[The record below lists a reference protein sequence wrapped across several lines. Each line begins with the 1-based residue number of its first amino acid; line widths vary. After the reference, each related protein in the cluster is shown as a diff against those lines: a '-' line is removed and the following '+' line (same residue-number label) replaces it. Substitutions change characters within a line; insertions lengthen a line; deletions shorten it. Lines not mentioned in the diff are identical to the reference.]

1 MRREPSITDG
11 DLLAGL
17 KAGRPTA
24 FEELFRRFETR
35 LYRFFLLSHGNHH
48 LAEDQCG
55 DTFVALVSAIH
66 RMRGGEEHLASFVF
80 GVARNVLRRSRRR
93 GRFRPTSL
101 ERAIDVADSRA
112 GPQRTVES
120 RESLRQAMG
129 FLEAFDEPVRHVL
142 VLRFVEGLM
151 LEEVAEALGMPLN
164 TVKSH
169 IHRARKRLLRQ
180 IAVAESGK
188 QAEDGHG

>member
-1 MRREPSITDG
+1 MTDG
-11 DLLAGL
+11 ELLAGL

-66 RMRGGEEHLASFVF
+66 RMRGGSDRLESFVF
-80 GVARNVLRRSRRR
+80 GVARNVARRSRRR
-93 GRFRPTSL
+93 GRLRPMPL
-101 ERAIDVADSRA
+101 ERALDVAEPRA

-120 RESLRQAMG
+120 RESLRQAMS

-142 VLRFVEGLM
+142 VLRFVEGLT
-151 LEEVAEALGMPLN
+151 LEEVAEALRMPLN

-169 IHRARKRLLRQ
+169 IHRARKRLLAR
-180 IAVAESGK
+180 IAVTESGK
-188 QAEDGHG
+188 QAEDGHE